1 MHFPAMKNLENIYAH
16 KDYNKIK
23 GLCKQVKINK
33 NLDIAA
39 FILSKLIPNDYV
51 VIPMPGHTGY
61 ATWSLKLADKLKLFR
76 SDICIFDCL
85 YEVPNDGV
93 CESKK
98 HKVKL
103 TPNIIVKYGY
113 IPPKKN
119 AILLDNVYDTG
130 STYNAACEAIGKRVP
145 IVVLGKTLKNK

>member
-1 MHFPAMKNLENIYAH
+1 MANFNFIYAH

-23 GLCKQVKINK
+23 CLCRQVKVNK

-76 SDICIFDCL
+76 SDLCIFDCL

-98 HKVKL
+98 NKTKII
-103 TPNIIVKYGY
+103 PNIIVKYGY
-113 IPPKKN
+113 VVPQKN
-119 AILLDNVYDTG
+119 VVLLDNVYDTG
-130 STYNAACEAIGKRVP
+130 STYNAACEAIGKKIP
-145 IVVLGKTLKNK
+145 IVVLGKTLKIK